1 MDDNVRIFKCC
12 STIHLITMS
21 KNVTKSLMI
30 IKSTKITDRALNRQS
45 TGFEKQFRYYSKQN
59 GFHPTSFALFKI
71 KREAVSY
78 RFKLHLPSSQ
88 ISEPSYQ
95 CYGGSIF
102 VSFRS
107 LQKQSTAPKVGFAL
121 SRTTTKGVSMIENQE
136 TLSSSLDVPTSWLRL
151 RHLTEMKCVAF
162 SVTIYRRRRRSSRFK
177 FIAM

>member
-88 ISEPSYQ
+88 ICEPSYQ

-102 VSFRS
+102 VIVSEVCKSNQQLLKLVLLCQEPQPRVSAWLKTRKPFP
-107 LQKQSTAPKVGFAL
+107 LVLMCLLLGFAYA
-121 SRTTTKGVSMIENQE
+121 I
-136 TLSSSLDVPTSWLRL
+136 
-151 RHLTEMKCVAF
+151 
-162 SVTIYRRRRRSSRFK
+162 
-177 FIAM
+177 

>member
-12 STIHLITMS
+12 STTHLISMS
-21 KNVTKSLMI
+21 KNGTKSLMI
-30 IKSTKITDRALNRQS
+30 IKSEKIIAWGLKNNSETIQ
-45 TGFEKQFRYYSKQN
+45 KQN

-102 VSFRS
+102 VIVSEVCKSNQQLLKLVLLCQEPQPRVSAWLKTRKPFP
-107 LQKQSTAPKVGFAL
+107 LVLMCLLLGFAYA
-121 SRTTTKGVSMIENQE
+121 I
-136 TLSSSLDVPTSWLRL
+136 
-151 RHLTEMKCVAF
+151 
-162 SVTIYRRRRRSSRFK
+162 
-177 FIAM
+177 